1 MGQINERG
9 LFAASCIALV
19 LTAMTFAI
27 RARLETVFGPAGV
40 GLSLEQIGYAFM
52 PAFWGF
58 TIAMIVGG
66 PIVDFL
72 GIKKGMWIAFV
83 LHATGIVATLVAT
96 DLTSLF
102 LATVFMGFGN
112 GMIEAV
118 CNPLVAS
125 MYPQQ
130 KTKMLNRF
138 HLWWPAGIVIG
149 SIMGYLLM
157 DIAGLGWQILVA
169 TLFIPLVIYGYLVRG
184 QSFPLTER
192 VEMGVSTADA
202 LKSLLSPLYLF
213 VGACMM
219 MSAATELVTT
229 QRIESL
235 LAATGV
241 NALLVLAFINGIMI
255 IGRAFAGPIQTI
267 TSTVGMLWFSAIFSF
282 IGMQLLAGA
291 SGSFV
296 FVGAAIFALG
306 ITFFWPTTLAF
317 VSENLPQSGAFGLSI
332 MGGLGTLSVS
342 VILPVMGRV
351 LDNAVGTEAIRTIS
365 ILPGILIVLY
375 GGLFFLR
382 RSKAKAAPSIESF
395 RSPHQSPPSSVSRIT
410 E

>member
-1 MGQINERG
+1 MNEIHERR

-40 GLSLEQIGYAFM
+40 GLTLEQIGYAFM

-58 TIAMIVGG
+58 TLAMIVGG

-72 GIKKGMWIAFV
+72 GMKKGMWIAFV
-83 LHATGIVATLVAT
+83 LHAAGIVATLVAT

-102 LATVFMGFGN
+102 AATILMGLGN
-112 GMIEAV
+112 GMVEAV

-138 HLWWPAGIVIG
+138 HLWWPSGIVIG
-149 SIMGYLLM
+149 SIAGYLLM
-157 DIAGLGWQILVA
+157 DIAGLSWQVLVA
-169 TLFIPLVIYGYLVRG
+169 TLFIPLVIYGWLFRG

-192 VEMGVSTADA
+192 VAMGVSTSDA
-202 LKSLLSPLYLF
+202 LKSLISPLYLF
-213 VGACMM
+213 VGICMM
-219 MSAATELVTT
+219 MSAATELGTT

-255 IGRAFAGPIQTI
+255 VGRAFAGPIQAKI
-267 TSTVGMLWFSAIFSF
+267 STAGMLWFSAIFSF
-282 IGMQLLAGA
+282 IGMQLLTGA
-291 SGSFV
+291 TGSFV
-296 FVGAAIFALG
+296 FVAAAVFALG
-306 ITFFWPTTLAF
+306 VTFFWPTTLAF
-317 VSENLPQSGAFGLSI
+317 VSENVPQSGAFGLSI
-332 MGGLGTLSVS
+332 MGGLGMLSVS
-342 VILPVMGRV
+342 VVLPVMGRV
-351 LDNAVGTEAIRTIS
+351 LDNAVGTEAIGTMS
-365 ILPGILIVLY
+365 ILPAILIVLY

-382 RSKAKAAPSIESF
+382 RARSRAAA
-395 RSPHQSPPSSVSRIT
+395 
-410 E
+410 

>member
-1 MGQINERG
+1 MSEIHERR

-40 GLSLEQIGYAFM
+40 GLTLEQIGYAFM

-58 TIAMIVGG
+58 TLAMIVGG
-66 PIVDFL
+66 PIVDYL
-72 GIKKGMWIAFV
+72 GMKKGVWIAFS
-83 LHATGIVATLVAT
+83 LHATGIVATLLAT

-102 LATVFMGFGN
+102 MATVFMGLGN
-112 GMIEAV
+112 GMVEAV

-138 HLWWPAGIVIG
+138 HLWWPSGIVIG
-149 SIMGYLLM
+149 SVAGYLLM
-157 DIAGLGWQILVA
+157 DIAWLSWQVLVA
-169 TLFIPLVIYGYLVRG
+169 TLFIPLVIYGYLFHS
-184 QSFPLTER
+184 QAFPLTER

-202 LKSLLSPLYLF
+202 LKSLVSPLYLF
-213 VGACMM
+213 IGACMM
-219 MSAATELVTT
+219 MSAATELGTT

-255 IGRAFAGPIQTI
+255 VGRAFAGPIQARI
-267 TSTVGMLWFSAIFSF
+267 STTGMLWFSAIFSF
-282 IGMQLLAGA
+282 IGMQLLGGA
-291 SGSFV
+291 AGSFV
-296 FVGAAIFALG
+296 FVAAAIFALG
-306 ITFFWPTTLAF
+306 VTFFWPTTLAF
-317 VSENLPQSGAFGLSI
+317 VSENKPESGAFGLSI
-332 MGGLGTLSVS
+332 MGGLGMLSVS
-342 VILPVMGRV
+342 VVLPVMGRV
-351 LDNAVGTEAIRTIS
+351 LDNAVGTEAIRTMS
-365 ILPGILIVLY
+365 ILPAILIFLY
-375 GGLFFLR
+375 GGLFFFYR
-382 RSKAKAAPSIESF
+382 AKRKVPSM
-395 RSPHQSPPSSVSRIT
+395 T

>member
-1 MGQINERG
+1 MGQINERR

-40 GLSLEQIGYAFM
+40 GLTLEQIGYAFM

-58 TIAMIVGG
+58 TMAMIVGG
-66 PIVDFL
+66 PIVDYL
-72 GIKKGMWIAFV
+72 GMKKGMWIAFI
-83 LHATGIVATLVAT
+83 LHATGIVATLLAT

-102 LATVFMGFGN
+102 LATVFMGLGN
-112 GMIEAV
+112 GMVEAV

-125 MYPQQ
+125 MYPKQ

-138 HLWWPAGIVIG
+138 HLWWPSGIVIG
-149 SIMGYLLM
+149 SIAGYLLM
-157 DIAGLGWQILVA
+157 DVAWLDWHLLVA
-169 TLFIPLVIYGYLVRG
+169 TLFIPLVIYGYLFRG

-202 LKSLLSPLYLF
+202 LKSMVSPLYLF

-219 MSAATELVTT
+219 MSAATELGTT

-235 LAATGV
+235 LSATGV

-255 IGRAFAGPIQTI
+255 FGRAFAGPIQARI
-267 TSTVGMLWFSAIFSF
+267 STAGMLWFSAIFSF
-282 IGMQLLAGA
+282 FGMQLLSAA

-296 FVGAAIFALG
+296 FVAAAIFALG
-306 ITFFWPTTLAF
+306 VTFFWPTTLAF

-332 MGGLGTLSVS
+332 MGGLGMLSVS
-342 VILPVMGRV
+342 VVLPIMGRV
-351 LDNAVGTEAIRTIS
+351 LDNAVGTGAIRTMS
-365 ILPGILIVLY
+365 ILPAILIVLY
-375 GGLFFLR
+375 GALFFVRSR
-382 RSKAKAAPSIESF
+382 RAKATTAGA
-395 RSPHQSPPSSVSRIT
+395 
-410 E
+410 

>member
-1 MGQINERG
+1 
-9 LFAASCIALV
+9 
-19 LTAMTFAI
+19 
-27 RARLETVFGPAGV
+27 
-40 GLSLEQIGYAFM
+40 
-52 PAFWGF
+52 
-58 TIAMIVGG
+58 
-66 PIVDFL
+66 
-72 GIKKGMWIAFV
+72 
-83 LHATGIVATLVAT
+83 
-96 DLTSLF
+96 
-102 LATVFMGFGN
+102 
-112 GMIEAV
+112 
-118 CNPLVAS
+118 
-125 MYPQQ
+125 
-130 KTKMLNRF
+130 
-138 HLWWPAGIVIG
+138 
-149 SIMGYLLM
+149 
-157 DIAGLGWQILVA
+157 
-169 TLFIPLVIYGYLVRG
+169 
-184 QSFPLTER
+184 
-192 VEMGVSTADA
+192 MGVSTADA

-255 IGRAFAGPIQTI
+255 IGRAFAGPIQTK

-342 VILPVMGRV
+342 VIMPIMGRV
-351 LDNAVGTEAIRTIS
+351 LDNSVGTEAIRTIS

-382 RSKAKAAPSIESF
+382 RSRAKAALSI
-395 RSPHQSPPSSVSRIT
+395 
-410 E
+410 

>member
-1 MGQINERG
+1 MSEIHERR
-9 LFAASCIALV
+9 LFAASCVALV

-40 GLSLEQIGYAFM
+40 GLTLEQIGYAFM

-58 TIAMIVGG
+58 TLAMIVGG

-72 GIKKGMWIAFV
+72 GMKKGMWIAFI

-96 DLTSLF
+96 DLSSLF
-102 LATVFMGFGN
+102 LATVFMGIGN
-112 GMIEAV
+112 GMVEAV

-125 MYPQQ
+125 MYPKQ

-138 HLWWPAGIVIG
+138 HLWWPSGIVIG
-149 SIMGYLLM
+149 SIAGYLLM
-157 DIAGLGWQILVA
+157 DVAGLDWRMLVA
-169 TLFIPLVIYGYLVRG
+169 TLFIPLVIYGYMLRG

-192 VEMGVSTADA
+192 VEMGISTADA
-202 LKSLLSPLYLF
+202 LKSMVSPLYLF
-213 VGACMM
+213 IGACMM
-219 MSAATELVTT
+219 MSAATELGTT

-235 LAATGV
+235 LSATGV
-241 NALLVLAFINGIMI
+241 NALLVLAFIKGIIMFC
-255 IGRAFAGPIQTI
+255 RAFAGPIQAKI
-267 TSTVGMLWFSAIFSF
+267 STAGMLWFSAIFSF

-296 FVGAAIFALG
+296 FVAAAIFALG
-306 ITFFWPTTLAF
+306 VTFFWPTTLAF

-332 MGGLGTLSVS
+332 MGGLGMLSVS
-342 VILPVMGRV
+342 VVLPVMGRV
-351 LDNAVGTEAIRTIS
+351 LDNAVGTGAIRTMS
-365 ILPGILIVLY
+365 ILPAILIVLY

-382 RSKAKAAPSIESF
+382 RSKAKAAPT
-395 RSPHQSPPSSVSRIT
+395 R
-410 E
+410 

>member
-1 MGQINERG
+1 MNEIHERR

-40 GLSLEQIGYAFM
+40 GLTLEQIGYAFM

-58 TIAMIVGG
+58 TLAMIVGG

-72 GIKKGMWIAFV
+72 GMKKGMWIAFV
-83 LHATGIVATLVAT
+83 LHAAGIVATLVAT

-102 LATVFMGFGN
+102 AATILMGLGN
-112 GMIEAV
+112 GMVEAV

-138 HLWWPAGIVIG
+138 HLWWPSGIVIG
-149 SIMGYLLM
+149 SIAGYLLM
-157 DIAGLGWQILVA
+157 DIAGLSWQVLVA
-169 TLFIPLVIYGYLVRG
+169 TLFIPLVIYGWLFRG

-192 VEMGVSTADA
+192 VEMGVSTSDA
-202 LKSLLSPLYLF
+202 LKSLISPLYLF
-213 VGACMM
+213 VGICMM
-219 MSAATELVTT
+219 MSAATELGTT

-255 IGRAFAGPIQTI
+255 VGRAFAGPIQAKI
-267 TSTVGMLWFSAIFSF
+267 STAGMLWFSAIFSF
-282 IGMQLLAGA
+282 IGMQLLTGA

-296 FVGAAIFALG
+296 FVAAAVFALG
-306 ITFFWPTTLAF
+306 VTFFWPTTLAF
-317 VSENLPQSGAFGLSI
+317 VSENVPQSGAFGLSI
-332 MGGLGTLSVS
+332 MGGLGMLSVS
-342 VILPVMGRV
+342 VVLPVMGRV
-351 LDNAVGTEAIRTIS
+351 LDNAVGTEAIGTMS
-365 ILPGILIVLY
+365 ILPAILIVLY

-382 RSKAKAAPSIESF
+382 RARSRAAA
-395 RSPHQSPPSSVSRIT
+395 
-410 E
+410 

>member
-1 MGQINERG
+1 MNRGLGQINERR

-40 GLSLEQIGYAFM
+40 GLTLEQIGYAFM

-58 TIAMIVGG
+58 TLAMIVGG

-72 GIKKGMWIAFV
+72 GMKKGMWMAFV

-96 DLTSLF
+96 DLISLF
-102 LATVFMGFGN
+102 VATVFMGLGN
-112 GMIEAV
+112 GMVEAV

-149 SIMGYLLM
+149 SITVYLLM
-157 DIAGLGWQILVA
+157 DMVALSWQVLVA
-169 TLFIPLVIYGYLVRG
+169 TLFIPLVIYGHLFRG

-192 VEMGVSTADA
+192 AEMGVSTADA

-219 MSAATELVTT
+219 MSAATEIGTT

-255 IGRAFAGPIQTI
+255 VGRAFAGQIQAK

-282 IGMQLLAGA
+282 FGLQLLAGA

-296 FVGAAIFALG
+296 FVAAAIFAVG
-306 ITFFWPTTLAF
+306 ITLFWPTTLAF

-332 MGGLGTLSVS
+332 MGGLGALSAS
-342 VILPVMGRV
+342 VILPIMGRV
-351 LDNAVGTEAIRTIS
+351 LDNAVGTEAIRTMS
-365 ILPGILIVLY
+365 ILPGVLIVLY

-382 RSKAKAAPSIESF
+382 RSKAKAAPSTF
-395 RSPHQSPPSSVSRIT
+395 
-410 E
+410 

>member
-1 MGQINERG
+1 MSEIHERR
-9 LFAASCIALV
+9 LFAASCVALV

-40 GLSLEQIGYAFM
+40 GLTLEQIGYAFM

-58 TIAMIVGG
+58 TLAMIVGG

-72 GIKKGMWIAFV
+72 GMKKGMWIAFI

-96 DLTSLF
+96 DLSSLF
-102 LATVFMGFGN
+102 LATVFMGIGN
-112 GMIEAV
+112 GMVEAV

-125 MYPQQ
+125 MYPKQ

-138 HLWWPAGIVIG
+138 HLWWPSGIVIG
-149 SIMGYLLM
+149 SIAGYLLM
-157 DIAGLGWQILVA
+157 DVAGLDWRMLVA
-169 TLFIPLVIYGYLVRG
+169 TLFIPLVIYGYMLRG

-192 VEMGVSTADA
+192 VEMGISTADA
-202 LKSLLSPLYLF
+202 LKSMVSPLYLF
-213 VGACMM
+213 IGVCMM
-219 MSAATELVTT
+219 MSAATELGTT

-235 LAATGV
+235 LSATGV

-255 IGRAFAGPIQTI
+255 FGRAFAGPIQAKI
-267 TSTVGMLWFSAIFSF
+267 STAGMLWFSAIFSF

-296 FVGAAIFALG
+296 FVAAAIFALG
-306 ITFFWPTTLAF
+306 VTFFWPTTLAF

-332 MGGLGTLSVS
+332 MGGLGMLSVS
-342 VILPVMGRV
+342 VVLPVMGRV
-351 LDNAVGTEAIRTIS
+351 LDNAVGTGAIRTMS
-365 ILPGILIVLY
+365 ILPAILIVLY

-382 RSKAKAAPSIESF
+382 RSKSKAA
-395 RSPHQSPPSSVSRIT
+395 
-410 E
+410 

>member
-1 MGQINERG
+1 
-9 LFAASCIALV
+9 
-19 LTAMTFAI
+19 
-27 RARLETVFGPAGV
+27 
-40 GLSLEQIGYAFM
+40 
-52 PAFWGF
+52 
-58 TIAMIVGG
+58 
-66 PIVDFL
+66 
-72 GIKKGMWIAFV
+72 
-83 LHATGIVATLVAT
+83 
-96 DLTSLF
+96 
-102 LATVFMGFGN
+102 
-112 GMIEAV
+112 
-118 CNPLVAS
+118 

-149 SIMGYLLM
+149 SILGYLLM

-213 VGACMM
+213 VGVCMM

-255 IGRAFAGPIQTI
+255 IGRAYAGPIQAK

-282 IGMQLLAGA
+282 FGMQLLAGA

-306 ITFFWPTTLAF
+306 ITLFWPTTLAF

-342 VILPVMGRV
+342 VIMPIMGRV
-351 LDNAVGTEAIRTIS
+351 LDNAVGMEAIQTIS

-382 RSKAKAAPSIESF
+382 RSNAKAAH
-395 RSPHQSPPSSVSRIT
+395 PHRVSAASKPGTQCFVVIDK
-410 E
+410 